1 MSIVTLLVVLG
12 LAVVVGSAV
21 AAIRN
26 IRRSHRRP
34 GQTTC
39 ASRREPG
46 H

>member
-26 IRRSHRRP
+26 IRRAHRRP
-34 GQTTC
+34 GHPTGT
-39 ASRREPG
+39 SGREPG

>member
-34 GQTTC
+34 GQTTGT
-39 ASRREPG
+39 SGRDPG